1 MAAFFFIYLQFYA
14 YKMLDNIRIKSYN
27 IIRKRERERPQRV
40 LEIGTAR
47 KPAKKGSNE
56 NEHQRDGEKVW

>member
-14 YKMLDNIRIKSYN
+14 YKILDNIRIKSYN

-40 LEIGTAR
+40 LEIGTKAW
-47 KPAKKGSNE
+47 KPAKKG
-56 NEHQRDGEKVW
+56 RLK